1 MFSEYIRREITKNMC
16 NFAAMAATE
25 KEILEAIGKKI
36 AERRKEL
43 NMTQEDLAYS
53 ADIDRTYV
61 GYVENGRQN
70 VSIAILCK
78 FAKALK
84 MEVKGFFYD

>member
-1 MFSEYIRREITKNMC
+1 MS
-16 NFAAMAATE
+16 E
-25 KEILEAIGKKI
+25 KENKILKAIGTKI

-70 VSIAILCK
+70 VTICMLYK
-78 FAKALK
+78 FACALK
-84 MEVKGFFYD
+84 MNLKDFFND

>member
-1 MFSEYIRREITKNMC
+1 
-16 NFAAMAATE
+16 MAARETE
-25 KEILEAIGKKI
+25 VLSTIGKKI
-36 AERRKEL
+36 VERRKEL

-70 VSIAILCK
+70 VSISMLCK
-78 FAKALK
+78 FANALK
-84 MEVKGFFYD
+84 MDIKDFF

>member
-1 MFSEYIRREITKNMC
+1 
-16 NFAAMAATE
+16 MATME
-25 KEILEAIGKKI
+25 ENILETIGKKI
-36 AERRKEL
+36 VERRKEL

-84 MEVKGFFYD
+84 LEVKDFFL

>member
-1 MFSEYIRREITKNMC
+1 MEANEQ
-16 NFAAMAATE
+16 A
-25 KEILEAIGKKI
+25 ILKAIGRKI
-36 AERRKEL
+36 ADKRKEL
-43 NMTQEDLAYS
+43 NLTQEDLAYA

-70 VSIAILCK
+70 VSIAILCR

-84 MEVKGFFYD
+84 MELKDFFA

>member
-1 MFSEYIRREITKNMC
+1 
-16 NFAAMAATE
+16 MAATE
-25 KEILEAIGKKI
+25 NILETIGKKI
-36 AERRKEL
+36 VERRKEL

-61 GYVENGRQN
+61 GYVENGHQN
-70 VSIAILCK
+70 ISIVVLCK

-84 MEVKGFFYD
+84 MDIKDFFQ